1 MINYRITLKLL
12 FFCGVFLLIFSCNKR
27 AQEILYFQGQLKD
40 STTVL
45 HTDYTPLIQSN
56 DILDIKLV
64 SANDEA
70 SKLFTPTYDS
80 KSAVSYSSGIAAR
93 GGYLVGLDGFIS
105 LPYIGRIEVA
115 GKSRMEV
122 EKIIEQKLSEF
133 LKDPL
138 IQIQIVNFKIT
149 VLGEVNRP
157 GTYNIPNEKV
167 TIFEALGIAGDLTL
181 AGKRKTVKIIREE
194 KNKRVEHIIDLT
206 SSEIFN
212 SPCYFLR
219 QNDIIYI
226 SPSSTKINLTS
237 YSQLYMTIIT
247 GLSFVLSTITLFLR
261 F

>member
-1 MINYRITLKLL
+1 MKTTT
-12 FFCGVFLLIFSCNKR
+12 FFIIFFNFLLILVSCNKR
-27 AQEILYFQGQLKD
+27 SQQIIYFQDSLKD
-40 STTVL
+40 SSSTFHV
-45 HTDYTPLIQSN
+45 DYTPIIQSN

-70 SKLFTPTYDS
+70 SKLFTPTIDS
-80 KSAVSYSSGIAAR
+80 KSAISYSSGIAAR
-93 GGYLVGLDGFIS
+93 GGYLVDLEGYIA
-105 LPYIGRIEVA
+105 LPYVGKIQVS
-115 GKSRMEV
+115 GKSRSDV

-133 LKDPL
+133 LKDPI

-157 GTYNIPNEKV
+157 GTYNVPNEKV

-181 AGKRKTVKIIREE
+181 AGKRKPVKIIREVN
-194 KNKRVEHIIDLT
+194 KKRVEYSVDLT
-206 SSEIFN
+206 SSSIFN
-212 SPCYFLR
+212 SPCYFLM
-219 QNDIIYI
+219 QNDIIYV
-226 SPSSTKINLTS
+226 SPSNTKINLTS